1 MGVLK
6 QGWLASREDYRVA
19 ALPSELNLTNISF
32 PNNKGRAQR
41 ETKHLLLIITL
52 KPCSCIQQPRA
63 PLAALLLVEPSGKGA
78 RRKQVIPG
86 LSNPFKPEIH
96 INIFPPH
103 RKHVPF
109 HYKNKMVNATG
120 EKSLFIVRTEGN
132 T

>member
-1 MGVLK
+1 ME

-52 KPCSCIQQPRA
+52 KPCSCIREPRA

-78 RRKQVIPG
+78 RRKQVKSG
-86 LSNPFKPEIH
+86 LFNPLKPEIH
-96 INIFPPH
+96 VNKFLPRSNTMPLYYQNIP
-103 RKHVPF
+103 
-109 HYKNKMVNATG
+109 VNAVG
-120 EKSLFIVRTEGN
+120 EKSLLLVKIIEN